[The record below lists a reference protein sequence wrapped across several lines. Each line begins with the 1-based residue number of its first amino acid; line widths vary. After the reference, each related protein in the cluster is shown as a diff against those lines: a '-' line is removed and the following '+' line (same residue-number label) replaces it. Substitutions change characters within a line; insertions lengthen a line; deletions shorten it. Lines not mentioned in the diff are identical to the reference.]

1 MKPMNRVYFIGALP
15 RKGKTPVGGGEV
27 GNLRT
32 VRMLASFGYRVSIIR
47 KRRSQASESKLRI
60 WLMYPLRFLVNVLA
74 CFFVLLFGNRKQ
86 SLVHISGFYGPTIPI
101 ETVQVFITK
110 LMGYRLLYEMRG
122 GGAEK
127 YYATGSKS
135 YQRQFRYLITKAD
148 VIFSQGKENEPFLK
162 GLCQTPVYHYP
173 NCVQRGFYPDHL
185 VQKPSD
191 CINLLYFGRVEP
203 EKHPDLIVEAASLL
217 QKQFADVRLTIV
229 GNGQEDYLSTI
240 KQQVERLLQPGSYQL
255 SRGCAYEQ
263 LPAVLKDQHFYVFP
277 STQPRE
283 GQSNA
288 VTEAMSFG
296 IIPIASGQGFNR
308 STIGDDA
315 LIVEELT
322 ATAYADRMATLIREG
337 SLNRYSE
344 RVYRRFCEN
353 YTEEVVFE
361 RMATVYHTIMQ
372 GL

>member
-1 MKPMNRVYFIGALP
+1 M
-15 RKGKTPVGGGEV
+15 
-27 GNLRT
+27 GNQRT
-32 VRMLASFGYRVSIIR
+32 VRMLESFGYQVRVIR
-47 KRRSQASESKLRI
+47 RLRSKSSESRLQI
-60 WLMYPLRFLVNVLA
+60 WLMYPLRFLGNVFA
-74 CFFVLLFGNRKQ
+74 CLGVLSVGKRKG
-86 SLVHISGFYGPTIPI
+86 SIVHVSGFYGPTIPI
-101 ETVQVFITK
+101 ESVQVFLVK
-110 LMGYRLLYEMRG
+110 LLGYHLVYEMRG
-122 GGAEK
+122 GGAEN
-127 YYATGSKS
+127 YYTQGSKS
-135 YQRQFRYLITKAD
+135 YKRQFRRIVNKAD
-148 VIFSQGKENEPFLK
+148 YIFSQGKENETLLHS
-162 GLCQTPVYHYP
+162 LCQTPVYYYP
-173 NCVQRGFYPDHL
+173 NCVRQGFYPEL
-185 VQKPSD
+185 LPQKPAD
-191 CINLLYFGRVEP
+191 VINLLFFGRIEK
-203 EKHPDLIVEAASLL
+203 EKHPDLIIEAASIL
-217 QKQFADVRLTIV
+217 QKQFAQVRLTMV
-229 GNGQEDYLSTI
+229 GKGKRDYIEQL
-240 KQQVERLLQPGSYQL
+240 KAQMEQQLLPGSFVFL
-255 SRGCAYEQ
+255 PGCEHSL
-263 LPAVLKDQHFYVFP
+263 LPALLTDQHFYVFP

-322 ATAYADRMATLIREG
+322 ATAYADRMAALIREG